1 VSPEPLRAEGFPGM
15 RRKGATH
22 QGQAPEEPV
31 VEVSADGAAGAETA
45 PGAAAAPPTAR
56 AEEGDRLAALVGE
69 AKSELRHLIDD
80 LDLHPAEV
88 SISRLLLAHLTLG
101 SNNLTEATS
110 RYLRA
115 SGPVPAELAAYLD
128 PRLEKLDRLLAEAR
142 GLIESTLPS
151 KEARQKSASTTRP
164 RKAAKT
170 EVQR

>member
-1 VSPEPLRAEGFPGM
+1 MARFELTKPHQNVLEIRMWSLERLLKRVKEVLADPPPDEWLTEYVEPL
-15 RRKGATH
+15 
-22 QGQAPEEPV
+22 PE
-31 VEVSADGAAGAETA
+31 AIRG
-45 PGAAAAPPTAR
+45 
-56 AEEGDRLAALVGE
+56 RLAALVGE
-69 AKSELRHLIDD
+69 AENKLRQLIGD
-80 LDLHPAEV
+80 LDLHPTEV

>member
-1 VSPEPLRAEGFPGM
+1 MARFELTKPHQNVLDIRLRSLERLLKRVKDVLADPPSDEWHTKYVEPLPDAIR
-15 RRKGATH
+15 
-22 QGQAPEEPV
+22 
-31 VEVSADGAAGAETA
+31 
-45 PGAAAAPPTAR
+45 
-56 AEEGDRLAALVGE
+56 DRLAALVGE
-69 AKSELRHLIDD
+69 AESEPRHLIDD

-115 SGPVPAELAAYLD
+115 SGPVPTEVAAYLD
-128 PRLEKLDRLLAEAR
+128 PRLEKLDLLLAEAR

-170 EVQR
+170 EVQQ